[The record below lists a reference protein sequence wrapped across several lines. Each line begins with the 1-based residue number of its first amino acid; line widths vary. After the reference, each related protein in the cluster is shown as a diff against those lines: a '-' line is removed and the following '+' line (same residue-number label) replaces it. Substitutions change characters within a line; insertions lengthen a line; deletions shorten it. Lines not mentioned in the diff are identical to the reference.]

1 MKTMI
6 LAGFAL
12 AGLAVAA
19 PALAADAQ
27 VEAPIHQFVDAF
39 DKGDMKTAGAAFL
52 PSVTIIDEVPPHY
65 WTGPTAFAAWGADL
79 GKDAKAGGLSD
90 MSVTLGKVTDEIV
103 SGSDAYVVIEATFA
117 YKQKSGA
124 MREPAHMNYALKKT
138 ATGWK
143 IAGWAWSGTPPVAAK
158 K

>member
-1 MKTMI
+1 MKSLV
-6 LAGFAL
+6 LAG
-12 AGLAVAA
+12 V
-19 PALAADAQ
+19 ALAALGLAGSAAAADGQ
-27 VEAPIHQFVDAF
+27 VEAPIHQFIDAF

-65 WTGPTAFAAWGADL
+65 WQGPNAFAAWGADL
-79 GKDAKAGGLSD
+79 QKDAKAGGLSE

-138 ATGWK
+138 AAGWK
-143 IAGWAWSGTPPVAAK
+143 IAGWAWSGTPPKPAK
-158 K
+158 

>member
-1 MKTMI
+1 MKTAI
-6 LAGFAL
+6 LAGVV
-12 AGLAVAA
+12 LAVSVPASAA
-19 PALAADAQ
+19 MAADAQ
-27 VEAPIHQFVDAF
+27 LEAPIHQFIDAF

-65 WTGPTAFAAWGADL
+65 WSGANAFAAWGADL

-90 MSVTLGKVTDEIV
+90 MSVTLGKVTDEII

-124 MREPAHMNYALKKT
+124 MREPAHMSYAMKKT
-138 ATGWK
+138 AAGWK
-143 IAGWAWSGTPPVAAK
+143 IAGWAWSGTPPKPAK
-158 K
+158 